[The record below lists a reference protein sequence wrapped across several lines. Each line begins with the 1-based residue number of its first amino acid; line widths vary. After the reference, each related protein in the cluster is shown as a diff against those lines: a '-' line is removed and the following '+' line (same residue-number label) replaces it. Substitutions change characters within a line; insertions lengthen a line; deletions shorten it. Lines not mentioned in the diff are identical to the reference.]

1 MWIGREVAPLSFV
14 DIYVP
19 KLSPL
24 HKVDPRVKMISAV
37 LLTIVCFFIS
47 DPVLLFALL
56 LILQVLVIS
65 TGTNLKTY
73 GSSVWL
79 VVRFIIL
86 IFLIWPF
93 FDRSGE
99 PVILD
104 LWIYQPTVPAM
115 TRALVVALR
124 IFAIAS
130 GWIIIMLTTSHSK
143 LVRGF
148 VKLGC
153 PYDFGISLS
162 IALRYI
168 PNFLGTMA
176 QIKEAQA
183 SRGLDTS
190 RGNLAGRARNMIP
203 VLVPTFAIAFR
214 AIDGLS
220 EALVSRAYGAKE
232 DRTYYRDIGMR
243 YWDFAIIA
251 AVLTAASVFMVSEL
265 GWLPLA

>member
-1 MWIGREVAPLSFV
+1 MAALSFV
-14 DIYVP
+14 DVYVP
-19 KLSPL
+19 KPSPL
-24 HKVDPRVKMISAV
+24 HAVDPRVKMITMA
-37 LLTIVCFFIS
+37 LLTVVCFFIS
-47 DPVLLFALL
+47 EPIFLLALL
-56 LILQVLVIS
+56 ILLQVLVAS

-73 GSSVWL
+73 GSSIWL
-79 VVRFIIL
+79 VLRFIIL

-93 FDRSGE
+93 FDKAGE
-99 PVILD
+99 PVIFD
-104 LWIYQPTVPAM
+104 LWLYKPTVPAL

-124 IFAIAS
+124 ISVVAS
-130 GWIIIMLTTSHSK
+130 GWIIVMLTTSHSK

-168 PNFLGTMA
+168 PNFLGTLA
-176 QIKEAQA
+176 QIREAQA

-190 RGNLAGRARNMIP
+190 RGNFSGRIRNMVP

-220 EALVSRAYGAKE
+220 EALVSRAYGAMEK
-232 DRTYYRDIGMR
+232 RTYYRDIRMR
-243 YWDFAIIA
+243 YWDFAIMA
-251 AVLTAASVFMVSEL
+251 SVLAVVSVFMAL
-265 GWLPLA
+265 QIGWLPRF